1 MIRKFRESDM
11 EEVMDIWLSGNK
23 DAHSF
28 IPNGYWESQFKMV
41 QEQLLQAEI
50 YLYEAGGTILGFIGM
65 QDDYVAG
72 IFVKQGSRCAGIG
85 RQLLDRAKETHSV
98 LTLHVYQKNQRAVE
112 FYKRAGFFVISEETD
127 PASGEAGKTMQW
139 YRKAKDKWMR

>member
-1 MIRKFRESDM
+1 M
-11 EEVMDIWLSGNK
+11 
-23 DAHSF
+23 
-28 IPNGYWESQFKMV
+28 
-41 QEQLLQAEI
+41 
-50 YLYEAGGTILGFIGM
+50 
-65 QDDYVAG
+65 
-72 IFVKQGSRCAGIG
+72 
-85 RQLLDRAKETHSV
+85 